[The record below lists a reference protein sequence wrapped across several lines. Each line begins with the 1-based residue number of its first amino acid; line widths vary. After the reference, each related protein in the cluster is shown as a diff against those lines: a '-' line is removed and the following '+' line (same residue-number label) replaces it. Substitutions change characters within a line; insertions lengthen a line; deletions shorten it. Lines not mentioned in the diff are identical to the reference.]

1 MSMADI
7 KEGIDVNVFSG
18 DKNMLRG
25 EFRLPFGLRVTKKMG
40 QGSKD
45 LPTVWSKGGGV
56 YVVGEVIK
64 GGGGGML

>member
-1 MSMADI
+1 
-7 KEGIDVNVFSG
+7 
-18 DKNMLRG
+18 MLRG

-45 LPTVWSKGGGV
+45 LPTVWSKGGGGGF

>member
-1 MSMADI
+1 
-7 KEGIDVNVFSG
+7 
-18 DKNMLRG
+18 MLRG

-40 QGSKD
+40 QGSKY
-45 LPTVWSKGGGV
+45 LPTVWSKGGEGV